1 MKKNIKRIIIKI
13 AALNTLIA
21 LVFLVSQYAAAS
33 EFNLN
38 ALSAGNLQG
47 DEYGLSS
54 DIPMPL
60 SNKAVKAEDDMTPP
74 PAYSP
79 KGEFYDSQ
87 AGGGVIGLNLA
98 IRVPYGAIKKVFLQ
112 AAEAQ
117 TQAKISV
124 MDKEAPIIFKSG
136 ESLKINNIRVDIGGI
151 IVEPELTFKPYGI
164 SKDVLGIQIQR
175 AKLHISLMPDK
186 SMATPQLTQED
197 IVEKVMD
204 VFMKTLMD
212 ELAKRLSAGNMPLKA
227 EDIVTLQYDKAKW
240 LLRGEL
246 HTEFVRNYIPPYLV
260 GDVHFTGFTINDSSI
275 MVNVGTGK

>member
-47 DEYGLSS
+47 EEYGLSS

-60 SNKAVKAEDDMTPP
+60 SNKAVKAEDDT
-74 PAYSP
+74 
-79 KGEFYDSQ
+79 
-87 AGGGVIGLNLA
+87 IGLNLA

-117 TQAKISV
+117 TQAKISI

-175 AKLHISLMPDK
+175 AKFHISLMPDK
-186 SMATPQLTQED
+186 STTAPQLTQED
-197 IVEKVMD
+197 IVEKVMG

-246 HTEFVRNYIPPYLV
+246 HTEFVKNYIPPYLV
-260 GDVHFTGFTINDSSI
+260 GAVHFTGFTINDSAI